1 MAPTANGQLPNVHL
15 RKQWKK
21 NVKMWF
27 NQPGQKKS
35 RRITRA
41 KKQLQAAPRPLEKL
55 RPVVRCPTVRYNR
68 KVRLGRGFSLEE
80 LKLAKLT
87 PQYAQTIG
95 VAIDWRRKNRS
106 EEGLKKN
113 AERLQAYLA
122 NLVVYPLKKQGK
134 IEKTPIIKGD
144 ILPVKQDSIAITA
157 GKITDDLKKVE
168 AYKTLRA
175 AWVEKRMKG
184 IREKQAKLKAE
195 EEANQKQTKK
205 K

>member
-15 RKQWKK
+15 RKLWKK
-21 NVKMWF
+21 NVKTWF

-35 RRITRA
+35 RRLKRA
-41 KKQLQAAPRPLEKL
+41 RKQLTAAPRPLEKL

-95 VAIDWRRKNRS
+95 IAIDWRRKNKS

-113 AERLQAYLA
+113 AERLQSYMK

-134 IEKTPIIKGD
+134 IEAGPITKGD
-144 ILPVKQDSIAITA
+144 LLPVSNKSAAVTA
-157 GKITDDLKKVE
+157 GKMTDDLKKVD

-175 AWVEKRMKG
+175 TWVEKRMKG
-184 IREKQAKLKAE
+184 IREKQAKSKAE
-195 EEANQKQTKK
+195 EEANAKQSKK

>member
-21 NVKMWF
+21 NVKTWF

-35 RRITRA
+35 RRLTRA
-41 KKQLQAAPRPLEKL
+41 KKQLKAAPRPLEKL

-80 LKLAKLT
+80 LKSAKLT

-95 VAIDWRRKNRS
+95 IAIDWRRKNKS

-113 AERLQAYLA
+113 SERLQSYLA
-122 NLVVYPLKKQGK
+122 KLVVYPLKKQGK
-134 IEKTPIIKGD
+134 IDTTPAVKGNV
-144 ILPVKQDSIAITA
+144 LPVKQDTKAIVA
-157 GKITDDLKKVE
+157 GKITEDMKKVD

-175 AWVEKRMKG
+175 AWVDKRLKG

-195 EEANQKQTKK
+195 EEANQKQSKK

>member
-21 NVKMWF
+21 NVKTWF
-27 NQPGQKKS
+27 DQPGQKKS
-35 RRITRA
+35 RRIKRA
-41 KKQLQAAPRPLEKL
+41 KKQLKAAPRPLEKL

-80 LKLAKLT
+80 LKLAKLS
-87 PQYAQTIG
+87 PRYAQTIG
-95 VAIDWRRKNRS
+95 VAIDWRRKNKS

-134 IEKTPIIKGD
+134 IENVSVTKGV
-144 ILPVKQDSIAITA
+144 ILPIAQDNVAITS

-168 AYKTLRA
+168 AYKTLRSA
-175 AWVEKRMKG
+175 FVEKRMKG
-184 IREKQAKLKAE
+184 IREKQAKQKAE